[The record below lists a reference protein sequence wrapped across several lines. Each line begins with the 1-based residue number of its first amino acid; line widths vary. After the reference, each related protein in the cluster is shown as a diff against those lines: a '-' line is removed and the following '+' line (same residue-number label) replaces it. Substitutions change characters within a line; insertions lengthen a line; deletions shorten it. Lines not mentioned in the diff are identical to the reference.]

1 MKRSIIIE
9 KLTTKVV
16 TIRAYVPNDLENT
29 VPLWYRT
36 WHQTFPN
43 LQHPQPYH
51 TWKARFHNDLA
62 RRGEVWLAEL
72 ENQIVGLVLVI
83 QETQELNQL
92 FVDHVYQNRGI
103 GSDLLNK
110 AKEICPQRL
119 TLQTLQ
125 QNTKACKFYEK
136 HGFKASKLA
145 TNEINGQPNIEYYWV
160 PSLSSLNSTKSV
172 NL

>member
-1 MKRSIIIE
+1 M
-9 KLTTKVV
+9 V

-29 VPLWYRT
+29 VQLWYRT
-36 WHQTFPN
+36 WHRTFPN

-51 TWKARFHNDLA
+51 TWKARFHDDLA

-72 ENQIVGLVLVI
+72 ENQIVGFVVVMKEE
-83 QETQELNQL
+83 QEINQL
-92 FVDHVYQNRGI
+92 FVDCVYQNQGI
-103 GSDLLNK
+103 GSALVNK

-136 HGFKASKLA
+136 HGFNAGKLA
-145 TNEINGQPNIEYYWV
+145 TNEINGQSNIQYYWL
-160 PSLSSLNSTKSV
+160 LSHSSRN
-172 NL
+172 